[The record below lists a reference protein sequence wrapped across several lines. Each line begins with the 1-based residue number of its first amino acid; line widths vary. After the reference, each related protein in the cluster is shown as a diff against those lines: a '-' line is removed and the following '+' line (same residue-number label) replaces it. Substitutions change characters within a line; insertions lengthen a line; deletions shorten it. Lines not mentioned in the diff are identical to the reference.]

1 MPRLTEKTM
10 ALAKRLLRLGLFS
23 TICAGYFLYA
33 QPPSTTNQDDSQVQN
48 RTGPGRAAALRI
60 WELDYLASLAR
71 SAPPEV
77 AADIQL
83 TLASS
88 NGIDRDRSIALI
100 EEAFRIASQVR
111 EPHKQRSS
119 DLQVDTRSGF
129 KERAFDLQLDRTSL
143 QSKAVIKMISLDRVR
158 ARNMFEEISLGPIK
172 TLTCGDT
179 LIDHFDPYYRTMA
192 TVANECFTEK
202 EKKASLPEQFVANRI
217 RNIKSISQITPA
229 EKAIIG
235 LKTSSNGFFLLA
247 QLITQALNRVSDD
260 PRSFAF
266 MIKRESF
273 VSTTNGLISKLKR
286 NNVQTTDF
294 IAATR
299 SLLIRNFS
307 GEVCGDADWIR
318 NGNVNIP
325 RTLESL
331 NSILPNPITVDDIR
345 PARVSSCADN
355 VIYWSTPKA
364 KSLMEAA
371 RALRF
376 GDGTSEL
383 SEQERIS
390 PDWHQKL
397 VEFLDLLEN
406 WDSHSEPS
414 EDDYFQQRS
423 HMYNVLV
430 ELCPDDALRDVVF
443 RRYAIYLK
451 ETSERYKGRME
462 WIFALK
468 DYLRVL
474 DSKSEITRKASL
486 DPWLTSPDTSLQLY
500 AKLATLR
507 MSGNQ

>member
-1 MPRLTEKTM
+1 
-10 ALAKRLLRLGLFS
+10 
-23 TICAGYFLYA
+23 
-33 QPPSTTNQDDSQVQN
+33 
-48 RTGPGRAAALRI
+48 
-60 WELDYLASLAR
+60 
-71 SAPPEV
+71 
-77 AADIQL
+77 
-83 TLASS
+83 
-88 NGIDRDRSIALI
+88 
-100 EEAFRIASQVR
+100 
-111 EPHKQRSS
+111 
-119 DLQVDTRSGF
+119 
-129 KERAFDLQLDRTSL
+129 
-143 QSKAVIKMISLDRVR
+143 
-158 ARNMFEEISLGPIK
+158 
-172 TLTCGDT
+172 
-179 LIDHFDPYYRTMA
+179 
-192 TVANECFTEK
+192 
-202 EKKASLPEQFVANRI
+202 
-217 RNIKSISQITPA
+217 
-229 EKAIIG
+229 
-235 LKTSSNGFFLLA
+235 
-247 QLITQALNRVSDD
+247 
-260 PRSFAF
+260 
-266 MIKRESF
+266 
-273 VSTTNGLISKLKR
+273 
-286 NNVQTTDF
+286 
-294 IAATR
+294 
-299 SLLIRNFS
+299 
-307 GEVCGDADWIR
+307 
-318 NGNVNIP
+318 VNIP

-345 PARVSSCADN
+345 PARVSSSADN

-364 KSLMEAA
+364 KSLMDAA

-443 RRYAIYLK
+443 RRYAIYLR

-462 WIFALK
+462 WILALK

-474 DSKSEITRKASL
+474 DSKSELTRKASL